1 MATNILRVGA
11 LIVTAASLAACS
23 SVSGDGE
30 GNPIANV
37 FLYGGP
43 TVPPPLELPLLD
55 APCPQV
61 DILPEAA
68 ALRAYAGPQANAN
81 LRSQVA
87 IANVARECVV
97 AEDGSSF
104 LIKVGVELRA
114 LLGPRGAPGRFDAP
128 LRIVLRDNTQTFA
141 ERRARASVAIPQG
154 GTQASVVI
162 VEEGMRVPAGVGGNY
177 LIEVGI
183 EGGGRR

>member
-23 SVSGDGE
+23 SASGDGA

-43 TVPPPLELPLLD
+43 TVPAPMELPLLE
-55 APCPQV
+55 APCPPV
-61 DILPEAA
+61 DILPESA
-68 ALRAYAGPQANAN
+68 ALRSYAGAQANAN

-97 AEDGSSF
+97 AEDGSSS
-104 LIKVGVELRA
+104 IKVGVELRA

-141 ERRARASVAIPQG
+141 ERRVRASVTIPQG
-154 GTQASVVI
+154 GTQASVVV
-162 VEEGMRVPAGVGGNY
+162 VEEGMRVPAAVGDNY
-177 LIEVGI
+177 LIEIGI